1 MPHVK
6 KATFTNVQRLCLL
19 IICVEIYFFILKK
32 TCRCYYKIAKIV
44 YIIVKKNIGGFSLF
58 VLTFNLS
65 LIRKSPACVILY
77 RLSAG
82 QLLPS
87 STRLQKAQIAADH
100 SCFNSAAL
108 TACEVLNRF

>member
-44 YIIVKKNIGGFSLF
+44 YIIVKKNIAPSFHL
-58 VLTFNLS
+58 VNT
-65 LIRKSPACVILY
+65 IL
-77 RLSAG
+77 L
-82 QLLPS
+82 
-87 STRLQKAQIAADH
+87 
-100 SCFNSAAL
+100 
-108 TACEVLNRF
+108 V